1 MRYAITPTD
10 QKVVFEFRIRTI
22 RDMYWRHRAKLEDI
36 AKQFGEHF
44 TRDELWAI
52 VTYKHTCH
60 II

>member
-10 QKVVFEFRIRTI
+10 AKVVFEFRIHTI
-22 RDMYWRHRAKLEDI
+22 REMYWTHRAKLEDI

-44 TRDELWAI
+44 SHDELWDI

>member
-1 MRYAITPTD
+1 MRYTITPAD
-10 QKVVFEFRIRTI
+10 QQTVVEFRIRTI
-22 RDMYWRHRAKLEDI
+22 RDMYWLHRAKIEDI

-52 VTYKHTCH
+52 VTYKHTRH